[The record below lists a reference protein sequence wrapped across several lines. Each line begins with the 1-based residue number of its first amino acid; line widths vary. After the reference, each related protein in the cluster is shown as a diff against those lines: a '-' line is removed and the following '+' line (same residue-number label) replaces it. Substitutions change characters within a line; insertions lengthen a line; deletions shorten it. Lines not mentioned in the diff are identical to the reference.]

1 MRVVRLEAASLGAS
15 YAQQDIY
22 FQLMVDAALQ
32 VDDLPLAKSL
42 LKERLAKHF
51 TDATEWLRYI
61 DMTHRIEQAH
71 GQANGVAGKQIQVFV
86 NTLVGVVCRGVVGA
100 ALGKEQQLQAVKRVL
115 CQPTVGVKL
124 SQPFAPIHL

>member
-51 TDATEWLRYI
+51 TDATGWLRYI

-71 GQANGVAGKQIQVFV
+71 DPKVLRGF
-86 NTLVGVVCRGVVGA
+86 LRVG
-100 ALGKEQQLQAVKRVL
+100 LLQQPPA
-115 CQPTVGVKL
+115 C
-124 SQPFAPIHL
+124 